1 MIDQPGLSSRALQ
14 VAAVAFALV
23 TGVGLP
29 EAEGAG
35 CKLAMLSEW
44 PVRIENNHLFLE
56 GAVNGQPARVM
67 LDTGSP
73 RTLLDRATA
82 TRLNATRRDV
92 AKRDRILAAGT
103 ESKLEIALLDEFRVV
118 DFKRAPWRIVISP
131 DRDLGADVL
140 LGEDFLSLVDF
151 EFDLEHNV
159 VRLFQ
164 PENCDGKNL
173 AYWASDGPSVG
184 DVPIDP
190 IIATHPQI
198 VLDVAINGKTIS
210 ALLDSG
216 AASSVLDRPAASRLG
231 VTPETPGV
239 TVAGQSSG
247 VGGKI
252 LPVWS
257 ARFQSFT
264 IGTETAKDV
273 WISFSELFR
282 DANYASLGSHIPT
295 KVEGSQQM
303 LLGVDFLRSH
313 RALVSHSQKRM
324 YFTHNGGPMFASSR
338 PADAKGDVSPAAD
351 AKPPA
356 PAN

>member
-1 MIDQPGLSSRALQ
+1 MINDPGLSSRTLQ
-14 VAAVAFALV
+14 VAAIVFAVA
-23 TGVGLP
+23 TGIGLP

-44 PVRIENNHLFLE
+44 PVRIENNQLLVE
-56 GAVNGQPARVM
+56 GAVNGQPVRVM

-92 AKRDRILAAGT
+92 AQRDRVLAAGT
-103 ESKLEIALLDEFRVV
+103 ESKLEIAFLDEFQVV
-118 DFKRAPWRIVISP
+118 DFKRAPWRIVISR
-131 DRDLGADVL
+131 DRDLAADVL

-151 EFDLEHNV
+151 EFDLEHNA

-164 PENCDGKNL
+164 PENCEGKKL
-173 AYWASDGPSVG
+173 AYWASDTQSVG
-184 DVPIDP
+184 DVPIDR

-216 AASSVLDRPAASRLG
+216 AASSVLDKPAASRLG
-231 VTPETPGV
+231 ATPETPGV
-239 TVAGQSSG
+239 TVVGQRSSVAG
-247 VGGKI
+247 KT
-252 LPVWS
+252 LPLWS
-257 ARFQSFT
+257 APFQSFA

-273 WISFSELFR
+273 HLPFSELFR
-282 DANYASLGSHIPT
+282 DAHYSSLGSHIPT

-313 RALVSHSQKRM
+313 RVLVSHSQKRM
-324 YFTHNGGPMFASSR
+324 YFTHNGGPVFASSR
-338 PADAKGDVSPAAD
+338 LADAKGDASQGADGKPA
-351 AKPPA
+351 A